1 MKRQYVLSV
10 ILLTAF
16 TAHTSAQSRQDSSI
30 TAKDIN
36 EIVLVSSRSPKQISD
51 IPGTVW
57 IIGEKELQTQI
68 KGGAGLKEVLGNMI
82 PGFDFGNQGRTNYA
96 QNMRGRNVLVM
107 LNGVSLNSTRAASRQ
122 FDAIDPFNIERI
134 EVLSGAS
141 AIYGG
146 DSTGGIINIITKR
159 PTSDKLAFE
168 TSAGLKTGFH
178 KDDLDKRIAQS
189 VEGGNDKIKFRLGA
203 ALTQNEGAFDAHGD
217 QIITDVKQADFQY
230 NRSIDLLGGVSFKL
244 SPDQDLNVDLQYY
257 SSKVRNKKWLSFG
270 PGFTGFTTK
279 NPDLI
284 NVLGG
289 ADSDVV
295 PRTERFMAN
304 IQYSLRN
311 ILGGHNLLVQ
321 AYGRREEADFGA
333 SFAEVPK
340 PPAGV
345 TLPVFLS
352 SARGNT
358 DVYGAKTVLSKNWN
372 AFSFTYGT
380 DLDFENFKGDQAIF
394 NPKISSES
402 GGLINK
408 ADAFVGRYPDTKIFT
423 LAGFIQADWNIT
435 KKLTLSG
442 GVRQQFINVKL
453 DDFVGFKEQV
463 YMHFGYGNSADV
475 VKGGKNNY
483 DVTLLN
489 ASLLYRFTPAWQ
501 TWFSFSQGF
510 AVPDA
515 AKSYGFGKYQLSNN
529 RWNLQNSMNISEQP
543 LSGIKTDQIELGF
556 RHNRG
561 PEAGLYAQGS
571 IFYALSSKTLK
582 IDNAAFTISLLDQ
595 KLRNYGF
602 EGALGYRFTQG
613 LELGGN
619 VLLMQSETETKDKG
633 WQNQSVYT
641 TNPSKFMVSTGWNAK
656 RFSLRLQMQNS
667 MNYTDLADMKITG
680 YTLFDFM
687 GDIRLNKGT
696 INFGVQNIFNRQ
708 YTTIWGQRSVFFYGA
723 PQKAFAYQ
731 GRGTT
736 FSVGYTIN
744 Y

>member
-1 MKRQYVLSV
+1 MKNQNVLS
-10 ILLTAF
+10 IFFLATLASNI
-16 TAHTSAQSRQDSSI
+16 SAQNKQDSLQ
-30 TAKDIN
+30 TRDIS
-36 EIVLVSSRSPKQISD
+36 EVIMVSSRSLKQISD

-57 IIGEKELQTQI
+57 VISEKELQSQI
-68 KGGAGLKEVLGNMI
+68 RGGAGLKEVLGNMI

-107 LNGVSLNSTRAASRQ
+107 INGISLNSTRATSRQ

-141 AIYGG
+141 SIYGG
-146 DSTGGIINIITKR
+146 DSTGGIINIIIKK

-168 TSAGLKTGFH
+168 TSAGLKSGFH
-178 KDDLDKRIAQS
+178 KNDLDKRIAQS
-189 VEGGNDKIKFRLGA
+189 ISGGNDKVKFRLGA
-203 ALTQNEGAFDAHGD
+203 AFTQNEGAFDANGD

-230 NRSIDLLGGVSFKL
+230 NRSIDLLGGFSAKL
-244 SPDQDLNVDLQYY
+244 APNQDLGIDLQYY
-257 SSKVRNKKWLSFG
+257 NSKVRNKKWLSFG
-270 PGFTGFTTK
+270 QNFVGFTTK

-284 NVLGG
+284 NVLDG
-289 ADSDVV
+289 ADSDIV

-304 IQYSLRN
+304 FQYNARN
-311 ILGGHNLLVQ
+311 IWGGQNLILQ
-321 AYGRREEADFGA
+321 AYGRREEVDFGA

-340 PPAGV
+340 PPAGIV
-345 TLPVFLS
+345 LPVFLS

-358 DVYGAKTVLSKNWN
+358 NAYGAKLVLNKKWN
-372 AFSFTYGT
+372 AFNFTYGVDA
-380 DLDFENFKGDQAIF
+380 DLENFTGDQAIF
-394 NPKISSES
+394 NPQKSAET
-402 GGLINK
+402 GGLVNLT
-408 ADAFVGRYPDTKIFT
+408 DAFVGRYPDTKT
-423 LAGFIQADWNIT
+423 SALSGFIQADWNIT
-435 KKLTLSG
+435 NKLTLSG
-442 GVRQQFINVKL
+442 GIRQQLINVKL

-463 YMHFGYGNSADV
+463 YMHFGYGNSADA

-489 ASLLYRFTPAWQ
+489 ASLLYKITPAWQ
-501 TWFSFSQGF
+501 TWLNFSQGF

-515 AKSYGFGKYQLSNN
+515 AKSYGFGKYQLNN
-529 RWNLQNSMNISEQP
+529 DHWNLLNSINIAEQP
-543 LSGIKTDQIELGF
+543 LSGIKTDQMELGF
-556 RHNRG
+556 RHNRNS
-561 PEAGLYAQGS
+561 EQGLSAQGS
-571 IFYALSSKTLK
+571 VFYALSNKTLK

-602 EGALGYRFTQG
+602 EGALSYRFSQG

-619 VLLMQSETETKDKG
+619 ILLMQSETETADKG

-641 TNPSKFMVSTGWNAK
+641 TNPSKFMVFTGWNAK

-667 MNYTDLADMKITG
+667 MNYTDLADLKMTG
-680 YTLFDFM
+680 YTLFDLV
-687 GDIRLNKGT
+687 GDVKLNKGV
-696 INFGVQNIFNRQ
+696 INFGVQNIFNKQ
-708 YTTIWGQRSVFFYGA
+708 YTTIWGQRSAFFYGV

>member
-1 MKRQYVLSV
+1 MKKQYLISAVLLSTLAV
-10 ILLTAF
+10 KTA
-16 TAHTSAQSRQDSSI
+16 AQNKQDSLTI
-30 TAKDIN
+30 KDIN
-36 EIVLVSSRSPKQISD
+36 EVVMVSSRAPKQISD

-57 IIGEKELQTQI
+57 VISEKELQTQI
-68 KGGAGLKEVLGNMI
+68 RGGAGLKEVLGNMI

-107 LNGVSLNSTRAASRQ
+107 VNGISLNSTRASSRQ

-146 DSTGGIINIITKR
+146 DSTGGIINIVTKR
-159 PTSDKLAFE
+159 PTTNKLTFE
-168 TSAGLKTGFH
+168 TTAGLKSGFH
-178 KDDLDKRIAQS
+178 KGDLDKRIAQS
-189 VEGGNDKIKFRLGA
+189 VQGGSDAVKFRLGA
-203 ALTQNEGAFDAHGD
+203 AFTQNEGAFDANGD
-217 QIITDVKQADFQY
+217 QVITDVKQADFQY
-230 NRSIDLLGGVSFKL
+230 NRSIDILGGITAKL
-244 SPDQDLNVDLQYY
+244 SPDQDLSLDLQYY
-257 SSKVRNKKWLSFG
+257 NSKVRNKKWLSFG
-270 PGFTGFTTK
+270 RNFEGFTTK
-279 NPDLI
+279 NPALI
-284 NVLGG
+284 NVLDG

-304 IQYSLRN
+304 LQYSLRN
-311 ILGGHNLLVQ
+311 ILGGQNLIFQ
-321 AYGRREEADFGA
+321 AYGRREEVDFGA

-340 PPAGV
+340 PPAGI

-352 SARGNT
+352 SGRGNT
-358 DVYGAKTVLSKNWN
+358 NVYGVKAVLSKKWN
-372 AFSFTYGT
+372 NLNFTYGM
-380 DLDFENFKGDQAIF
+380 DSDFESFKGDQAIF
-394 NPKISSES
+394 NPQRSNES
-402 GGLINK
+402 GGLVNK
-408 ADAFVGRYPDTKIFT
+408 TDVFVGRYPDTKIFS
-423 LAGFIQADWNIT
+423 LSGFMQADWEIT
-435 KKLTLSG
+435 KKLILSG
-442 GVRQQFINVKL
+442 GIRQQFINVRL

-463 YMHFGYGNSADV
+463 YMHFGYGNSADA

-489 ASLLYRFTPAWQ
+489 ASLLYKITPEWQ
-501 TWFSFSQGF
+501 TWLSFSQGF

-515 AKSYGFGKYQLSNN
+515 AKSYGFGKYELANN
-529 RWNLQNSMNISEQP
+529 HWKLLNSINISEQP
-543 LSGIKTDQIELGF
+543 LSGIKTDQMEIGF
-556 RHNRG
+556 RHNPG
-561 PEAGLYAQGS
+561 SAPGFYTQGS
-571 IFYALSSKTLK
+571 FFYALSNKTLK
-582 IDNAAFTISLLDQ
+582 IDNVAFTISLLDQ

-602 EGALGYRFTQG
+602 EGALGYRFAEG

-619 VLLMQSETETKDKG
+619 ILLMESETKTVKDG

-641 TNPSKFMVSTGWNAK
+641 TNPSKFMVFTGWNAK

-667 MNYTDLADMKITG
+667 MNYTDLADMKMNG

-687 GDIRLNKGT
+687 GDVKLNKGT
-696 INFGVQNIFNRQ
+696 INFGVQNLFNKQ
-708 YTTIWGQRSVFFYGA
+708 YPTIWGQRSAFFYGA

>member
-1 MKRQYVLSV
+1 MKKQYALS
-10 ILLTAF
+10 ILLLATLATNTF
-16 TAHTSAQSRQDSSI
+16 AQNQQDSI
-30 TAKDIN
+30 TTK
-36 EIVLVSSRSPKQISD
+36 EISEVIMVSSRSPKQISD

-57 IIGEKELQTQI
+57 VISDKELKTQI
-68 KGGAGLKEVLGNMI
+68 RGGAGLKEVLGNMI

-107 LNGVSLNSTRAASRQ
+107 INGISINSTRATSRQ
-122 FDAIDPFNIERI
+122 FDAIDPFNIDRI

-141 AIYGG
+141 SIYGG
-146 DSTGGIINIITKR
+146 DSTGGIINIITKK
-159 PTSDKLAFE
+159 PTSNKLAFE
-168 TSAGLKTGFH
+168 TSVGLKSGFH

-189 VEGGNDKIKFRLGA
+189 ISGGNDKIKFRLGA
-203 ALTQNEGAFDAHGD
+203 AFTQNEGAFDANGD

-230 NRSIDLLGGVSFKL
+230 NRSIDLLGGISAKL
-244 SPDQDLNVDLQYY
+244 APNQDLNVDLQYY
-257 SSKVRNKKWLSFG
+257 NSKVRNKKWLSFG
-270 PGFTGFTTK
+270 QNFVGFTTK

-284 NVLGG
+284 NVSDG
-289 ADSDVV
+289 ADSDLV

-304 IQYSLRN
+304 INYNARN
-311 ILGGHNLLVQ
+311 IWGGQNLILQ
-321 AYGRREEADFGA
+321 AYGRREEVDFGA

-345 TLPVFLS
+345 VLPVFLS

-358 DVYGAKTVLSKNWN
+358 NAYGAKLVLNKKWS
-372 AFSFTYGT
+372 AFNFTYGVDV
-380 DLDFENFKGDQAIF
+380 DLENFTGDQAIF
-394 NPKISSES
+394 NPQKSAQS
-402 GGLINK
+402 GGLVNQT
-408 ADAFVGRYPDTKIFT
+408 DAFVGRYPDTKT
-423 LAGFIQADWNIT
+423 SALSGFIQADWNIT
-435 KKLTLSG
+435 NKLTFSG
-442 GVRQQFINVKL
+442 GVRQQLINVKL

-463 YMHFGYGNSADV
+463 YMHFGYGNSADA

-489 ASLLYRFTPAWQ
+489 GSLLYKFNPSWQ
-501 TWFSFSQGF
+501 TWFNFSQGF

-515 AKSYGFGKYQLSNN
+515 AKSYGFGKYQLTNN
-529 RWNLQNSMNISEQP
+529 RWNLLNSMNIAEQP
-543 LSGIKTDQIELGF
+543 LSGIKTDQMELGF
-556 RHNRG
+556 RHNRTS
-561 PEAGLYAQGS
+561 EEGLSAQGS
-571 IFYALSSKTLK
+571 VFYALSNKTLK

-602 EGALGYRFTQG
+602 EGALSYRFSQG

-619 VLLMQSETETKDKG
+619 VLLMQSETETVDKG

-641 TNPSKFMVSTGWNAK
+641 TNPSKFMVFTGWNAK
-656 RFSLRLQMQNS
+656 SFSLRLQMQNS
-667 MNYTDLADMKITG
+667 MNYTDLADMKMMG
-680 YTLFDFM
+680 YTLFDLV
-687 GDIRLNKGT
+687 GDVKLNKGV
-696 INFGVQNIFNRQ
+696 INFGVQNIFNKQ

>member
-1 MKRQYVLSV
+1 MKKQYALS
-10 ILLTAF
+10 IFLLATLA
-16 TAHTSAQSRQDSSI
+16 ANTSAQNLQDSLK
-30 TAKDIN
+30 TKDIS
-36 EIVLVSSRSPKQISD
+36 EVIMVSSRSPKQISD

-57 IIGEKELQTQI
+57 VIGQKELQTQI
-68 KGGAGLKEVLGNMI
+68 RGGAGLKEVLGNMI

-107 LNGVSLNSTRAASRQ
+107 INGISINSTRATSRQ

-141 AIYGG
+141 SIYGG
-146 DSTGGIINIITKR
+146 DSTGGIINIITKK
-159 PTSDKLAFE
+159 PTSNKLAFE
-168 TSAGLKTGFH
+168 TSVGLKSGFH

-189 VEGGNDKIKFRLGA
+189 VEGGTDKVKFRLGA
-203 ALTQNEGAFDAHGD
+203 AFTQNEGAFDANGD

-230 NRSIDLLGGVSFKL
+230 NRSIDLLGGISAKL
-244 SPDQDLNVDLQYY
+244 APNQDLNVDLQYY
-257 SSKVRNKKWLSFG
+257 NSKVRNKKWLSFG
-270 PGFTGFTTK
+270 QNFVGFTTK

-284 NVLGG
+284 NVLDG
-289 ADSDVV
+289 ADSDLF
-295 PRTERFMAN
+295 PRTERFMVN
-304 IQYSLRN
+304 LNYNVRN
-311 ILGGHNLLVQ
+311 IWGGQDLILQ
-321 AYGRREEADFGA
+321 AYGRREEVDFGA

-345 TLPVFLS
+345 VLPVFLS

-358 DVYGAKTVLSKNWN
+358 NAYGAKLVLNKKWN
-372 AFSFTYGT
+372 AFNFTYGVDV
-380 DLDFENFKGDQAIF
+380 DLESFTGDQAIF
-394 NPKISSES
+394 NPQKSAES
-402 GGLINK
+402 GGLVNQT
-408 ADAFVGRYPDTKIFT
+408 DAFVGRYPDTKT
-423 LAGFIQADWNIT
+423 SALSGFIQADWNIT
-435 KKLTLSG
+435 DKLTFSG
-442 GVRQQFINVKL
+442 GVRQQLINVKL

-463 YMHFGYGNSADV
+463 YMHFGYGNSADA

-489 ASLLYRFTPAWQ
+489 ANLLYKFNPSWQ
-501 TWFSFSQGF
+501 TWLNFSQGF

-529 RWNLQNSMNISEQP
+529 RWNLLNSMNIAEQP
-543 LSGIKTDQIELGF
+543 LSGIKTDQMELGF
-556 RHNRG
+556 RHNRTS
-561 PEAGLYAQGS
+561 EEGLSAQGS
-571 IFYALSSKTLK
+571 VFYALSNKTLK

-602 EGALGYRFTQG
+602 EGALSYRFAQG

-619 VLLMQSETETKDKG
+619 VLLMQSETETVDKG

-641 TNPSKFMVSTGWNAK
+641 TNPSKFMVFTGWNAK

-667 MNYTDLADMKITG
+667 MNYTDLADMKING
-680 YTLFDFM
+680 YTLFDLV
-687 GDIRLNKGT
+687 GDVKLNKGV
-696 INFGVQNIFNRQ
+696 INFGVQNIFNKQ

>member
-1 MKRQYVLSV
+1 MRKHYVLSIV
-10 ILLTAF
+10 VLASLAAKLTAQEVKD
-16 TAHTSAQSRQDSSI
+16 TLKV
-30 TAKDIN
+30 KDIN
-36 EIVLVSSRSPKQISD
+36 EVILVSSRSPKQISD

-57 IIGEKELQTQI
+57 VINEKDLQMQI

-107 LNGVSLNSTRAASRQ
+107 INGISLNSTRASSRQ
-122 FDAIDPFNIERI
+122 LDAIDPFNIARI

-146 DSTGGIINIITKR
+146 DSTGGIINIITKK
-159 PTSDKLAFE
+159 PTSNKLAFE

-178 KDDLDKRIAQS
+178 KGDLDKRIAQS
-189 VEGGNDKIKFRLGA
+189 VEGGNDAVKFRLGA
-203 ALTQNEGAFDAHGD
+203 AFTQNEGAFDANGD

-230 NRSIDLLGGVSFKL
+230 NRSIDILAGLSAKL
-244 SPDQDLNVDLQYY
+244 APNQDLDLDLQYY
-257 SSKVRNKKWLSFG
+257 NSKVRNKKWLSFG
-270 PGFTGFTTK
+270 KNFEGFTTK
-279 NPDLI
+279 NPALI
-284 NVLGG
+284 NVLDG

-304 IQYSLRN
+304 LQYNLRN
-311 ILGGHNLLVQ
+311 VLGGQNLILQ
-321 AYGRREEADFGA
+321 GYARREEVDFGA

-340 PPAGV
+340 PPAGI

-358 DVYGAKTVLSKNWN
+358 DVFGVKAVLSKKWN
-372 AFSFTYGT
+372 SFNFTYGV
-380 DLDFENFKGDQAIF
+380 DGEQENFKGDQAIF
-394 NPKISSES
+394 NPQISSES
-402 GGLINK
+402 GGLVNK
-408 ADAFVGRYPDTKIFT
+408 TDAFVSRYPDTKIFT

-442 GVRQQFINVKL
+442 GIRQQFINVKQ

-463 YMHFGYGNSADV
+463 YMHFGYGNAADV

-489 ASLLYRFTPAWQ
+489 ASLLYKVAPSWQ
-501 TWFSFSQGF
+501 TWLSFSQGF

-515 AKSYGFGKYQLSNN
+515 AKSYGFGKYELVNN
-529 RWNLQNSMNISEQP
+529 RWNLLNSININEQP
-543 LSGIKTDQIELGF
+543 LSGIKTDQMEVGF
-556 RHNRG
+556 RRNASG
-561 PEAGLYAQGS
+561 EGLYAQGS
-571 IFYALSSKTLK
+571 FFYALSNKTLK
-582 IDNAAFTISLLDQ
+582 IDNVAFTISLLDQ
-595 KLRNYGF
+595 KLRNFGF
-602 EGALGYRFTQG
+602 EGAVGYRFAQG

-619 VLLMQSETETKDKG
+619 VLLMDSETKTVNDG
-633 WQNQSVYT
+633 WQNQSVYAS
-641 TNPSKFMVSTGWNAK
+641 NPSKFMVFTGWNAK
-656 RFSLRLQMQNS
+656 RFSLRLQMENS

-680 YTLFDFM
+680 YTLFDLM
-687 GDIRLNKGT
+687 GDIKLNKGT
-696 INFGVQNIFNRQ
+696 VNFGVQNLFNRQ

-736 FSVGYTIN
+736 FSVGYTIT

>member
-1 MKRQYVLSV
+1 MKKQYTLSIFLSAALV
-10 ILLTAF
+10 AS
-16 TAHTSAQSRQDSSI
+16 TSAQTRDSI
-30 TAKDIN
+30 NTKDIR
-36 EIVLVSSRSPKQISD
+36 EVIMVSSRAPKQISE

-57 IIGEKELQTQI
+57 VIGEKELQTQI
-68 KGGAGLKEVLGNMI
+68 RGGAGLKEVLGNMI

-107 LNGVSLNSTRAASRQ
+107 INGVSLNSTRATSRQ
-122 FDAIDPFNIERI
+122 LDSVDPFNIDRI

-146 DSTGGIINIITKR
+146 DSTGGIINIITKK
-159 PTSDKLAFE
+159 PISNNLAFE
-168 TSAGLKTGFH
+168 TSVGLKTGFN
-178 KDDLDKRIAQS
+178 KNDLDKRIAQS
-189 VEGGNDKIKFRLGA
+189 VSGGSDAVKFRLGA
-203 ALTQNEGAFDAHGD
+203 AFTQNEGAFDANGD

-230 NRSIDLLGGVSFKL
+230 NRSIDILGGMTAKL
-244 SPDQDLNVDLQYY
+244 SSNQDLSLDLQYY
-257 SSKVRNKKWLSFG
+257 NSKVRNKKWLSFG
-270 PGFTGFTTK
+270 QNFVGFTTK

-284 NVLGG
+284 NVLDG

-295 PRTERFMAN
+295 PRTERFMGN
-304 IQYSLRN
+304 LQYSLRN
-311 ILGGHNLLVQ
+311 ILGGQNLILQ
-321 AYGRREEADFGA
+321 AYGRKEEVDFGA

-340 PPAGV
+340 PPAGI
-345 TLPVFLS
+345 TLPIFLS

-358 DVYGAKTVLSKNWN
+358 NVYGVKAVLSKQWN
-372 AFSFTYGT
+372 AFNFTYGVDG
-380 DLDFENFKGDQAIF
+380 DLESFKGDQAIF
-394 NPKISSES
+394 NPQKSSES
-402 GGLINK
+402 GGLVNK
-408 ADAFVGRYPDTKIFT
+408 TDAFVGRYPDTRTST
-423 LAGFIQADWNIT
+423 LSGFIQADWNIT
-435 KKLTLSG
+435 KQLTLSG

-489 ASLLYRFTPAWQ
+489 ASLLYRITPSWQ

-515 AKSYGFGKYQLSNN
+515 AKSYGFGKYQLANN
-529 RWNLQNSMNISEQP
+529 HWNLINSMNIAEQP
-543 LSGIKTDQIELGF
+543 LSGIKTDQMELGF
-556 RHNRG
+556 RRNNG
-561 PEAGLYAQGS
+561 SEPGLYAQGS
-571 IFYALSSKTLK
+571 FFYALSDKTLK
-582 IDNAAFTISLLDQ
+582 IDNVAFTISLLDQ

-602 EGALGYRFTQG
+602 EGALGYRFAQG

-619 VLLMQSETETKDKG
+619 ILLMESKTETVDKG

-641 TNPSKFMVSTGWNAK
+641 TNPSKFMVFTGWNAK
-656 RFSLRLQMQNS
+656 RFSVRLQMQNS
-667 MNYTDLADMKITG
+667 LNYTDLADMRIDG
-680 YTLFDFM
+680 YTLFDFI
-687 GDIRLNKGT
+687 GDVKLNKGT

>member
-1 MKRQYVLSV
+1 MKKQYALS
-10 ILLTAF
+10 IFLLATIA
-16 TAHTSAQSRQDSSI
+16 ANTSAQSKQDSLN
-30 TAKDIN
+30 TTDIN
-36 EIVLVSSRSPKQISD
+36 EIILVSSRSPKQISD

-57 IIGEKELQTQI
+57 VISDKELQTQI
-68 KGGAGLKEVLGNMI
+68 RGGAGLKEVLGNMI

-96 QNMRGRNVLVM
+96 QNMRGRNVLVL
-107 LNGVSLNSTRAASRQ
+107 LNGVSLNSTRATSRQ

-146 DSTGGIINIITKR
+146 DSTGGIINIITKK
-159 PTSDKLAFE
+159 PKSNQLAFE
-168 TSAGLKTGFH
+168 TSVGLKSGFH

-189 VEGGNDKIKFRLGA
+189 VSGGNDKIQFRLGA
-203 ALTQNEGAFDAHGD
+203 AFTQNEGAFDASGN

-230 NRSIDLLGGVSFKL
+230 NRSIDILGGISAKL
-244 SPDQDLNVDLQYY
+244 STDQDLSLDLQYY
-257 SSKVRNKKWLSFG
+257 NSKVRNKKWLSFG
-270 PGFTGFTTK
+270 QNFVGFNTK

-284 NVLGG
+284 NVLDG
-289 ADSDVV
+289 ADSDIV
-295 PRTERFMAN
+295 PRTERFMIN
-304 IQYSLRN
+304 LQYNHRN
-311 ILGGHNLLVQ
+311 ILGGQNLILQ
-321 AYGRREEADFGA
+321 AYARREEVDFGA

-358 DVYGAKTVLSKNWN
+358 DVYGTKVVLSKKWDSFN
-372 AFSFTYGT
+372 FTYGVDT
-380 DLDFENFKGDQAIF
+380 DFENFTGDQAIF
-394 NPKISSES
+394 NPQKSSES
-402 GGLINK
+402 GGLINRT
-408 ADAFVGRYPDTKIFT
+408 DAFVGRYPDTKIFT

-463 YMHFGYGNSADV
+463 YMHFGYGNSVDV

-489 ASLLYRFTPAWQ
+489 ASLLYKFTPAWQ
-501 TWFSFSQGF
+501 TWLSFSQGF

-515 AKSYGFGKYQLSNN
+515 AKSYGFGKYQLNNN
-529 RWNLQNSMNISEQP
+529 RWNLLNSINIAEQP
-543 LSGIKTDQIELGF
+543 LSGIKTDQMEFGF
-556 RHNRG
+556 RHNRTS
-561 PEAGLYAQGS
+561 EAGFYGQGS
-571 IFYALSSKTLK
+571 FFYALSNKTLK

-602 EGALGYRFTQG
+602 EGALGYRFTEG

-619 VLLMQSETETKDKG
+619 ILLMQSETETVDKG

-641 TNPSKFMVSTGWNAK
+641 TNPSKFMAFTGWNAK
-656 RFSLRLQMQNS
+656 RFSVRLQMQNS

-680 YTLFDFM
+680 YTLFDFI
-687 GDIRLNKGT
+687 GDVKLNKGT
-696 INFGVQNIFNRQ
+696 INFGVQNIFNKQ